1 MKNTLFFI
9 LLILTIISQT
19 AAQNTSPA
27 LQEAAKASGEAVKLF
42 GQKKYDE
49 ALPFAQKAADLRE
62 RELGAA
68 HLETAQ
74 AYRNLGFV
82 QLGRGDRDEAAKAF
96 EKAVDAF
103 EKNTNLEKKD
113 SHALVELLEYLGT
126 LRFQQEKYQSAE
138 KFYERAVA
146 LRGTLNGNDAKETV
160 AAVWSLGNLKRLNG
174 EFRKAA
180 ALYRQVYE
188 NRLKA
193 FGAKDTETQDAYERY
208 RCALIKTGDKTAAET
223 LKSEFE
229 IAKNNSQQPSAAAGQ
244 IVDGGM
250 INLNRAINWG
260 KPPYTEEARKQRFG
274 GKILTNVIISETG
287 TVLHAC
293 AVNDKAPL
301 SLLNAVENA
310 ALQTTFQ
317 PTTVGGKAVK
327 VSGVL
332 VYNFT
337 P

>member
-1 MKNTLFFI
+1 MKNALFFI

-19 AAQNTSPA
+19 AAQNPSPA
-27 LQEAAKASGEAVKLF
+27 LQEAAKANGEAVKLF

-82 QLGRGDRDEAAKAF
+82 QFGRGNRDEAAKAF

-113 SHALVELLEYLGT
+113 SHALAELLEYLGA
-126 LRFQQEKYQSAE
+126 LRFQQKKYQSAE

-146 LRGTLNGNDAKETV
+146 LRGKLNGNGAKETI
-160 AAVWSLGNLKRLNG
+160 AAALLLGNLKRSNG
-174 EFRKAA
+174 EFREAVV
-180 ALYRQVYE
+180 LYQRVYE
-188 NRLKA
+188 NRLKS

-208 RCALIKTGDKTAAET
+208 RCALIKNGDKTEAET

-229 IAKNNSQQPSAAAGQ
+229 IAKNNSQQPSTSTGQ
-244 IVDGGM
+244 IIDGGV
-250 INLNRAINWG
+250 INLKRAISWG

-274 GKILTNVIISETG
+274 GQILTNVIISETG

-327 VSGVL
+327 VIGVL
-332 VYNFT
+332 VYNFK

>member
-1 MKNTLFFI
+1 MKNALFFI

-19 AAQNTSPA
+19 AAQNSPPA

-62 RELGAA
+62 RELGAS

-113 SHALVELLEYLGT
+113 SPALAELLEYLGA

-146 LRGTLNGNDAKETV
+146 LREKLNGNDAKETI
-160 AAVWSLGNLKRLNG
+160 AAIWSLGNLKRSNG
-174 EFRKAA
+174 EFREAA
-180 ALYRQVYE
+180 ALYRRVYE
-188 NRLKA
+188 KRMKA
-193 FGAKDTETQDAYERY
+193 LGVNDVETYDAFARY
-208 RCALIKTGDKTAAET
+208 RCSLIKNGDKTEAET
-223 LKSEFE
+223 LKNEFE
-229 IAKNNSQQPSAAAGQ
+229 NAKKNGSQLSSAAGQ
-244 IVDGGM
+244 IVEGGM
-250 INLNRAINWG
+250 INGKAINLA
-260 KPPYTEEARKQRFG
+260 KPPFTAEARSQRFSG
-274 GKILTNVIISETG
+274 QVLTDVIISEDG

-293 AVNDKAPL
+293 AINDKAPL
-301 SLLNAVENA
+301 SLLNGVENA
-310 ALQTTFQ
+310 ALRSTFQ
-317 PTTVGGKAVK
+317 PATIGGKAVK
-327 VSGVL
+327 VIGVL